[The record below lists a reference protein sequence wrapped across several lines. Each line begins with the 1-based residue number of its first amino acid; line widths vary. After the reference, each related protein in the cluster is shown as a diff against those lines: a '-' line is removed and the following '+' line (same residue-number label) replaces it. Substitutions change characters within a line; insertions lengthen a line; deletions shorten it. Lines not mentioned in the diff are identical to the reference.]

1 MQKLLLTCLSLVQ
14 IYTMQGA
21 EKYSPL
27 ITNIIYDYNNLHTY
41 VKQENREA
49 IARLTQN
56 LQVYRDMGRDSK
68 GLRYSR
74 IQSMI
79 YSDYCYNYLAHK
91 NEKAVR
97 LLAPL
102 VYVFGYSVFPNLRG
116 YANSQNE
123 DSKKIHSTS
132 VWEVNTISQVPG
144 LMILDLLRSTILD
157 LVGSTECEIE
167 GAWPSIPRVTQRRII
182 SEAVHYYNDSCAKN
196 LESNAAE
203 ETRDCR
209 KIREA
214 LSVLLQQKETFE
226 AIPAGNDA
234 PSTNTPPAE
243 TVPTTEGLS

>member
-14 IYTMQGA
+14 IYTIQGA

-27 ITNIIYDYNNLHTY
+27 VTNIIYDYDNLHTY
-41 VKQENREA
+41 VKQENGEA

-56 LQVYRDMGRDSK
+56 LQIYRDMGRDTK
-68 GLRYSR
+68 GLSYSK

-79 YSDYCYNYLAHK
+79 YSKYYNYLDHR
-91 NEKAVR
+91 NEKAVQ

-102 VYVFGYSVFPNLRG
+102 VYVFGYSVFPNLG
-116 YANSQNE
+116 FYANSQNE
-123 DSKKIHSTS
+123 DIKEIHSTS

-144 LMILDLLRSTILD
+144 LMALYLQRATILD

-182 SEAVHYYNDSCAKN
+182 SEAVHHYNDSCAKN
-196 LESNAAE
+196 LESNAAK
-203 ETRDCR
+203 ETQDCR

-226 AIPAGNDA
+226 AIPAENDA
-234 PSTNTPPAE
+234 PSNNTPPTE
-243 TVPTTEGLS
+243 TVPTT